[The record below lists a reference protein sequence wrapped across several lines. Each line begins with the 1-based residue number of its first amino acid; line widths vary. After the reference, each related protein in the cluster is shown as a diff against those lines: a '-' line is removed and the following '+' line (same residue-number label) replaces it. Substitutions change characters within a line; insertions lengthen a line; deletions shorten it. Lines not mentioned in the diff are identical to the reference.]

1 MAHTS
6 DKEFEAQMDV
16 DTLKRAE
23 EIASDSKRSKA
34 ARTALDKELKT
45 LNKLKG
51 STLITSGKSNNKT
64 LIGG

>member
-1 MAHTS
+1 MAHLS

-23 EIASDSKRSKA
+23 EISSDPKRAKA
-34 ARTALDKELKT
+34 ARTALDKELNT

-51 STLITSGKSNNKT
+51 STLITSGKTEKKT
-64 LIGG
+64 LVT